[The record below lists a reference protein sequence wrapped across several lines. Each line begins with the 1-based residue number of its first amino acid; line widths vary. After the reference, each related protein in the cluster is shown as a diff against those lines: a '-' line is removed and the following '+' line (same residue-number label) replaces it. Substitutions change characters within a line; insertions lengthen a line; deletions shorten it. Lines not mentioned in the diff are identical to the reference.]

1 MGLEKQDSVMKV
13 GYVAPMSIAA
23 VNGGMRNQ
31 ALNTISKIHE
41 LGIETVKL
49 SPWEDLSEL
58 NLDLVHIFGASV
70 ENIGIVNQLYNTDI
84 PIVLSPIF
92 YSNRSASFINRVLN
106 VEQFLKPLSRG
117 IRSDFSVQRDLC
129 KKADLLLP
137 NTADESMMIREA
149 FSITEER
156 IIVTP
161 NGVESH
167 FEHANPGLFLK
178 EYGCK
183 DFVLFAG
190 QAGAERKNVI
200 KLLEI
205 SDKMIVPVVIIGS
218 FYDDSYGKKCL
229 NMASELDNVILIE
242 TLDHDSELLASAY
255 AASKV
260 FVLPSQ
266 FETPGI
272 AAMEAALTG
281 SQVVI
286 TKNGGTKE
294 YFGDHVNY
302 IDPNSANSLL
312 QGIQNAL
319 AQEQS
324 DDLKVHIL
332 QNYTW
337 NKVAKMTAENY
348 QTLIS

>member
-1 MGLEKQDSVMKV
+1 MKV

-31 ALNTISKIHE
+31 AFNTISKIHE

-49 SPWEDLSEL
+49 SPWEDISQ
-58 NLDLVHIFGASV
+58 LDIDIAHVFGASV
-70 ENIGIVNQLYNTDI
+70 ENVGIIDQLSNTDI

-92 YSNRSASFINRVLN
+92 YSNRSAAFINRFLN
-106 VEQFLKPLSRG
+106 FERLLHSLSKG
-117 IRSDFSVQRDLC
+117 IRSDFSIQRDLC
-129 KKADLLLP
+129 HKADLLLP
-137 NTADESMMIREA
+137 NTADEARMIREA

-156 IIVTP
+156 IMVIP
-161 NGVESH
+161 NGVEAH
-167 FEHANPGLFLK
+167 FQNASPHTFVK

-200 KLLEI
+200 KLLEVAGKI
-205 SDKMIVPVVIIGS
+205 NAPVVIIGS
-218 FYDDSYGKKCL
+218 FYDDRYGKKCL
-229 NMASELDNVILIE
+229 KMASELDNVILIE

-272 AAMEAALTG
+272 AAMEAVLTG
-281 SQVVI
+281 SQIVI
-286 TKNGGTKE
+286 TQNGGTKE
-294 YFGDHVNY
+294 YFGDHANY
-302 IDPNSANSLL
+302 IDPESSASLL
-312 QGIQNAL
+312 QGIRNAL
-319 AQEQS
+319 ADDQS

-332 QNYTW
+332 QNFTW
-337 NKVAKMTAENY
+337 EKVAKLTVENY
-348 QTLIS
+348 QTLIK